1 MTVKPALHFVGFRG
15 DEFLSAVRIWGMPD
29 FIHPG
34 WDRWA
39 QQEIHPT
46 DTVIFASGTETDPFG
61 CAGDK
66 AGHRNAGA
74 VLSVA
79 E

>member
-46 DTVIFASGTETDPFG
+46 DTVIFASGTETDPF
-61 CAGDK
+61 ARFNYP
-66 AGHRNAGA
+66 HR
-74 VLSVA
+74 S
-79 E
+79 